1 MTKPLEN
8 LCILVTRTRKQSGSF
23 AGLLREQGARV
34 VEVPTIEIRPLD
46 PGPLDAVLDRLESY
60 DWLLFTSVNAVDIFF
75 RRYQARPDR
84 SPLPRICCIGPA
96 TAERVRSFDA
106 AVALLPGVY
115 QAEGIIDEF
124 SALHGN
130 DLRGL
135 RILLPRAR
143 VAREILPR
151 QLEEKGARLD
161 LIPVYETV
169 VPEES
174 RTIMDRILNDSMPD
188 LVTFTSSSTV
198 RNFVE
203 IAGEREDLEQV
214 RCAVIGPITA
224 EVARE
229 SGLNIVCMAENSTI
243 PDLVDAIVGYARSLE
258 AAAE

>member
-1 MTKPLEN
+1 MRKPLEDFS
-8 LCILVTRTRKQSGSF
+8 ILVTRTRKQSGSF
-23 AGLLREQGARV
+23 AALLREQGARV

-46 PGPLDAVLDRLESY
+46 PAPLENALDRLKDY
-60 DWLLFTSVNAVDIFF
+60 DWLLFTSVNAADIFF
-75 RRYQARPDR
+75 RRYQARTHR
-84 SPLPRICCIGPA
+84 FPLPRICCIGPA
-96 TAERVRSFDA
+96 TADRVRSFGA
-106 AVALLPGVY
+106 EVALLPAVY

-124 SALHGN
+124 SSLHDD

-135 RILLPRAR
+135 HILLPRAR

-151 QLEEKGARLD
+151 QLEGKGAQLE

-174 RTIMDRILNDSMPD
+174 RTMLDRILDDSMPD

-203 IAGEREDLEQV
+203 IAGERADLDKV

-224 EVARE
+224 EMARE
-229 SGLNIVCMAENSTI
+229 AGLNIVCTAKNSTI
-243 PDLVDAIVGYARSLE
+243 PDLVDAIIDYARSLQ
-258 AAAE
+258 AAE